1 VDDDDN
7 PVDLSG
13 DRPRYTP
20 AHTAN
25 LWLTKSWRS
34 GFIAGAGV
42 RYFGPIFTNNSDS
55 IRLGGWT
62 TVGGYAGYRRGVWEW
77 TVNAENLLNRAR
89 YFLGSDYSDQVY
101 PGAPIN
107 VFTTMRFRFR

>member
-1 VDDDDN
+1 MDDDDN

-13 DRPRYTP
+13 NRLRYTQP
-20 AHTAN
+20 HTAN
-25 LWLTKSWRS
+25 LWLTKGWRS